1 MQKKSL
7 LNCWTMVEQLINI
20 SVPFLTHC
28 ATLPFSSRF
37 FDFFLALA
45 LITVSLAL
53 SLKLSFWTKF
63 LREFR
68 RSCAKKTQN
77 ALIVIQLFQVILSYH
92 RAYLDEEGD
101 DKAQSRPNSR
111 DET

>member
-7 LNCWTMVEQLINI
+7 LNCSTMVEQLINI
-20 SVPFLTHC
+20 SVPFLTYC

-63 LREFR
+63 FREFR
-68 RSCAKKTQN
+68 RSWMKRDMTK
-77 ALIVIQLFQVILSYH
+77 H
-92 RAYLDEEGD
+92 RADPIPEMKLNRGVGS
-101 DKAQSRPNSR
+101 K
-111 DET
+111 